1 MLPAERAPAHSLAE
15 EVRTLSTQDSTHP
28 TSPDELDLIRR
39 IAGGDTRAFE
49 AFYRLY
55 ERRLY
60 HYIRTL
66 VQNEATLEELVTD
79 VMLAVWNGAASF
91 RSSSR
96 PSTWIFGIARHK
108 ALDAVRRLTRP
119 IERTVPID
127 EIADHPDHAGGPA
140 DTVQSLRLGALT
152 RTALARLSV
161 EHQEVLRLVFFE
173 ELSYE
178 EIAQLTQVPMNTVK
192 TRVFYAKQHLKRELE
207 RMQLQAELP

>member
-1 MLPAERAPAHSLAE
+1 MAK
-15 EVRTLSTQDSTHP
+15 EVRTLSPQNSTHP

-49 AFYRLY
+49 VFYRLY

-79 VMLAVWNGAASF
+79 VMLAVWNSAASF

-108 ALDAVRRLTRP
+108 ALDAVRRLSRP
-119 IERTVPID
+119 IEHTIPID
-127 EIADHPDHAGGPA
+127 EAADLPDRAGGPA
-140 DTVQSLRLGALT
+140 DAAQSLRLGTLT

-161 EHQEVLRLVFFE
+161 EHQEALRMVFFE

-178 EIAQLTQVPMNTVK
+178 EIAELTHVPINTVK